1 MEKKLEAS
9 GLDVT
14 ARRALE
20 TLGAMKLT
28 KVRLKG
34 KEYLRRT
41 DAPREIVEI
50 FKALRCQMTPRIQV
64 ASAE

>member
-1 MEKKLEAS
+1 M
-9 GLDVT
+9 T

-28 KVRLKG
+28 KVRLKEG
-34 KEYLRRT
+34 IPETDRRS
-41 DAPREIVEI
+41 PEIVEI
-50 FKALRCQMTPRIQV
+50 FKALRRQMTPRIQV